1 MNETENIQY
10 APIREYNFKEYFQKF
25 QYNGKV
31 ISDAEREDFI
41 KLLDDTIAQYSGG
54 FPMLKEG
61 LDNCNNSEGDFFKAY
76 RTDLSVT
83 LFVLMTF
90 IDCLVICKYFLLA
103 DTDYDKRFM
112 RGKMKVIL
120 NEGFKKLYGFE
131 DKTKKKSEWRRL
143 SDIIVNCPDIIKRQ
157 YKELSERLEG
167 HSKSPS
173 LWWKSEREHETHL
186 DAEGLYDSRCE
197 DIDESK
203 VMMDATMLLGTL
215 LAIQLFTSNVHACF
229 HNTILKNYRDQEMKN
244 GDITPRIL

>member
-1 MNETENIQY
+1 MNETDTIQY
-10 APIREYNFKEYFQKF
+10 AQIREYNFKEYFQIF

-61 LDNCNNSEGDFFKAY
+61 LDNFKNSKGDFFNAY
-76 RTDLSVT
+76 RTALSVD

-131 DKTKKKSEWRRL
+131 ERTKKKSEWKRL
-143 SDIIVNCPDIIKRQ
+143 LTIIENCPEIIKRQ
-157 YKELSERLEG
+157 YKELSERLEE
-167 HSKSPS
+167 HSKTSS
-173 LWWKSEREHETHL
+173 WWKSEREHETHL
-186 DAEGLYDSRCE
+186 DIEGLYESRCE
-197 DIDESK
+197 DIVESK
-203 VMMDATMLLGTL
+203 VMMEATKLLGTL
-215 LAIQLFTSNVHACF
+215 YAIQQFATNVHVCF
-229 HNTILKNYRDQEMKN
+229 HNTILKNYREQEVKN
-244 GDITPRIL
+244 A

>member
-1 MNETENIQY
+1 MSETDTIQY
-10 APIREYNFKEYFQKF
+10 YPIREYNFKEYFQKF

-76 RTDLSVT
+76 RTDLSVA

-131 DKTKKKSEWRRL
+131 KKTNEKSEW
-143 SDIIVNCPDIIKRQ
+143 NK
-157 YKELSERLEG
+157 LSEIVEHLPMTFQFEYRKLTYLLDN
-167 HSKSPS
+167 HSKSS
-173 LWWKSEREHETHL
+173 SWWKDERDVETHL
-186 DAEGLYDSRCE
+186 DIEKLYESRCE
-197 DIDESK
+197 EIEESK
-203 VMMDATMLLGTL
+203 VMMDSVKLFSTL
-215 LAIQLFTSNVHACF
+215 LAVQLFLTKVHGCF
-229 HNTILKNYRDQEMKN
+229 LNTIIQNCKNQEASKA
-244 GDITPRIL
+244 